1 MDKVKQEALKS
12 EILDLYVNK
21 SQSYN
26 QILEDL
32 ILKYPEIDMYELSQ
46 ILNTTIGRPKAT
58 KLILKRD
65 VDVEIP
71 VESNPFLIKFEPP
84 QE

>member
-1 MDKVKQEALKS
+1 MDKLKQETLKS

-71 VESNPFLIKFEPP
+71 VESSPFLIKFEPP

>member
-1 MDKVKQEALKS
+1 MDNVKKEALKS
-12 EILDLYVNK
+12 EMLDLHLNK
-21 SQSYN
+21 SHSYN

-46 ILNTTIGRPKAT
+46 ILNITIGRPKST

-71 VESNPFLIKFEPP
+71 VESNPFLIKFEPAK
-84 QE
+84 E